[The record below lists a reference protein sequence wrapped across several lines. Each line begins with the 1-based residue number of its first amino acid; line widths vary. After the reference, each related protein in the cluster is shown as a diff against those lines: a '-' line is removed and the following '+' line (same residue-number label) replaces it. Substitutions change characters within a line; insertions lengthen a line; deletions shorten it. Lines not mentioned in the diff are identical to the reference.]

1 LEQKY
6 TPYVN
11 SVPTENYT
19 VPKYRKK
26 INKVHNL
33 KSINI
38 KKNNLLTAEQAAYNF
53 GSINSI

>member
-19 VPKYRKK
+19 VPKDRKK